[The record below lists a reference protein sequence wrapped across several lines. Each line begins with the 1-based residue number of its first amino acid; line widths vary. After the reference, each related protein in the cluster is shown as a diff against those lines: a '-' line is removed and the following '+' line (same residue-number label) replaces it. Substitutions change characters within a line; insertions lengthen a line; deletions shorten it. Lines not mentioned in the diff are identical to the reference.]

1 MKRLGKVMI
10 EKIRYGSGEDD
21 VLLAMVVYGTKKEL
35 DEFVAKLESRG
46 KAVVVLEILDKTL
59 GDYFINDGERE
70 FIWRVEEV
78 EEYGVR

>member
-21 VLLAMVVYGTKKEL
+21 VLLAMVVYGTKTEL

-70 FIWRVEEV
+70 FIWRIEEV